1 MTQETA
7 GGKWLSMH
15 VGHVLLRKGL
25 IRQQCT
31 VGLQLGLV
39 LIRPAQSLVDVVL
52 FPSHFM
58 PSGCCLDG

>member
-7 GGKWLSMH
+7 GGKWLSMR

-25 IRQQCT
+25 IRQQCA

-39 LIRPAQSLVDVVL
+39 LRPAQSLVDMVL

-58 PSGCCLDG
+58 LSGCCLDG